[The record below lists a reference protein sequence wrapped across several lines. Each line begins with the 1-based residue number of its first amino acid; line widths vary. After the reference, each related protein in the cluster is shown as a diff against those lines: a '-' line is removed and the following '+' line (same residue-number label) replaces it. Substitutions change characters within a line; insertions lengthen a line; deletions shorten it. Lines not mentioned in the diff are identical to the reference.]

1 MKHIIVK
8 VCIFTMA
15 AFNQGFGQ
23 DMTIMVAREKNSCG
37 SLTDLGYVKVRT
49 YQKYASDKYAKEK
62 IMDMYPGNSW
72 VQKYHANKYSSSR
85 PKPAS
90 SPSTEINETQKKIN
104 NSDKMWDEEYFVIIK
119 AITYAEGCQRVTYG
133 IGFGYDYTKAEKN
146 AVNDLKADNW
156 DWSSRKHTYDIV
168 ESGLVE
174 SQDELD
180 YSDKKPKR
188 IISKGADMGKRG

>member
-8 VCIFTMA
+8 VCIFIMA

-104 NSDKMWDEEYFVIIK
+104 NSDKLWDEEYFVIIK

-133 IGFGYDYTKAEKN
+133 IGFGYDYTRAEKN